1 MLHFKKLKYKNFL
14 SSGNTFTEYDLATNS
29 NTLIIG
35 KNGSGKSTLLDALT
49 FALFGKSY
57 RNINK
62 PALVNSINQKDCMVE
77 LDFSIGKKEYKIRR
91 GLKPAVFDIEVDGIE
106 LDKNA
111 SVKDF
116 QNNLESSILKMNY
129 KSFCSVVILGARY
142 SSFMSMTP
150 ADRRKVVEDVLDIEI
165 FSSMNV
171 VLKERLSQLKDSIR
185 SNASEIRLTDE
196 KKILQQSNIETS
208 IKERD
213 EQIKNKQ
220 STIREIQKGVDDDVR
235 KLVADKIMLSRFK
248 DEIASGRP
256 PLEKKKRQAEEIF
269 RDLNKKKGAINKEH
283 KFYIDN
289 ESCPTCQQDIDE
301 TFRNDMIDQKVLTLQ
316 SVEEGIVKLNDT
328 LESLNEQLKHFD
340 LLETAVQKLQNDT
353 TAKENK
359 IRTETDRI
367 KTLQEEVTELREKNE
382 LPGDDHREVVLKDLE
397 QTLAVL
403 NDEKFELSQK
413 KKTHDIVYDM
423 LKDSGIKAKIIE
435 NYLPIINAQ
444 INEHLRDLDFYV
456 KFELD
461 ETFTETIKSRHQD
474 EFTYASFSE
483 GEKAR
488 IDLALLFTWRKIAE
502 LKNSV
507 STNLL
512 ILDEVFDGS
521 LDAIGADEV
530 MSKLLFKQS
539 QHFDGHVRKTN
550 NENTNV
556 FVISHKVDLID
567 KFNETI
573 KFEKVRGF
581 SKMMVI

>member
-1 MLHFKKLKYKNFL
+1 MIVFKKLRYKNFL
-14 SSGNTFTEYDLATNS
+14 SSGNTFTQYDLNS
-29 NTLIIG
+29 RNNTLIIG

-49 FALFGKSY
+49 FSLFGKAY

-62 PALVNSINQKDCMVE
+62 PSLVNSVNQKDCMVE
-77 LDFSIGKKEYKIRR
+77 LEFSIGKKEYVIRR
-91 GLKPAVFDIEVDGIE
+91 GLKPAVFDITVDGIE

-116 QNNLESSILKMNY
+116 QNSLESNILKMNY

-142 SSFMSMTP
+142 DSFMNMSP

-165 FSSMNV
+165 FSEMNV
-171 VLKERLSQLKDSIR
+171 VLKERLSKLKESIR
-185 SNASEIRLTDE
+185 DNESEIRLNEE
-196 KKILQQSNIETS
+196 KKSLQQSNIETS
-208 IKERD
+208 IKER
-213 EQIKNKQ
+213 EEEIQRKQ
-220 STIREIQKGVDDDVR
+220 SKIAEIQTDVDNDVRTLVDD
-235 KLVADKIMLSRFK
+235 KINISRVK
-248 DEIASGRP
+248 NEINTNRP
-256 PLEKKKRQAEEIF
+256 PLEKKKKQAEEIF
-269 RDLNKKKGAINKEH
+269 RDLNKKKGVVDKER
-283 KFYIDN
+283 KFYVDN
-289 ESCPTCQQDIDE
+289 ESCPTCMQDIDE
-301 TFRNDMIDQKVLTLQ
+301 TFRTDMIGKKVSTLQ
-316 SVEEGIVKLNDT
+316 DVETGIEQLSDT
-328 LESLNEQLKHFD
+328 LESLNTQLESFD
-340 LLETAVQKLQNDT
+340 KLGDMLQTLQN
-353 TAKENK
+353 TATSKEN
-359 IRTETDRI
+359 RVRAESNRI
-367 KTLQEEVTELREKNE
+367 KSLKEEISELREKNE
-382 LPGDDHREVVLKDLE
+382 SPSDDREKVLKDLE
-397 QTLAVL
+397 HTIVILE
-403 NDEKFELSQK
+403 DEKFGLSQK
-413 KKTHDIVYDM
+413 KKSHDIAYDM

-444 INEHLRDLDFYV
+444 INEHLQDLDFYV

-461 ETFTETIKSRHQD
+461 ETFNETIKSRHLD

-530 MSKLLFKQS
+530 MAKLLFKQS
-539 QHFDGHVRKTN
+539 EHFNGEVRDTQN
-550 NENTNV
+550 DNTNV

-581 SKMMVI
+581 SKMV

>member
-1 MLHFKKLKYKNFL
+1 
-14 SSGNTFTEYDLATNS
+14 
-29 NTLIIG
+29 
-35 KNGSGKSTLLDALT
+35 
-49 FALFGKSY
+49 
-57 RNINK
+57 
-62 PALVNSINQKDCMVE
+62 
-77 LDFSIGKKEYKIRR
+77 
-91 GLKPAVFDIEVDGIE
+91 
-106 LDKNA
+106 
-111 SVKDF
+111 
-116 QNNLESSILKMNY
+116 
-129 KSFCSVVILGARY
+129 
-142 SSFMSMTP
+142 
-150 ADRRKVVEDVLDIEI
+150 
-165 FSSMNV
+165 MNV